1 MYTQT
6 DNPTKPLSDT
16 ELLREIEAEV
26 EELWQKQWDAGIDV
40 LYALSHRDLVPGTT
54 RFNGCHRIIV
64 SYIPGKEYEYFYRTG
79 VFTQPTPLENR
90 DEALIAIGMFRQREA
105 VAS

>member
-1 MYTQT
+1 MVIET
-6 DNPTKPLSDT
+6 DTPTKPQTDD
-16 ELLREIEAEV
+16 ELLSALEHEV
-26 EELWQKQWDAGIDV
+26 EERWQQQWDAGMDM
-40 LYALSHRDLVPGTT
+40 LYALAHRDLVPGTT

-90 DEALIAIGMFRQREA
+90 DEALIAISMFRPQVPA
-105 VAS
+105 